1 MLRRLI
7 LIIVL
12 PPQLS
17 TESILLNDP
26 WMAWCLIDVFCD
38 SATQSPNWHK
48 PEDTSSNAKH
58 KGAVVDNPFAAS
70 KMASKM

>member
-1 MLRRLI
+1 M
-7 LIIVL
+7 
-12 PPQLS
+12 
-17 TESILLNDP
+17 NDP

-48 PEDTSSNAKH
+48 PEDASSNGKH